1 MESMTRLYWINQH
14 TRHLLKYIL
23 ILKLCSNEFLYFGY
37 LWRNGFPQVGILAV
51 NPNANYQTPLT
62 VTQCFF
68 CQGHNPHYNSFSNC
82 FAFEEIKAL
91 YLIYSYA

>member
-1 MESMTRLYWINQH
+1 MSFFTLATCGETVS
-14 TRHLLKYIL
+14 
-23 ILKLCSNEFLYFGY
+23 LKLAFWQSTL
-37 LWRNGFPQVGILAV
+37 

-91 YLIYSYA
+91 YLIYSYTCLEKESNKHNYRGEV

>member
-14 TRHLLKYIL
+14 SWHLLKYIL

-51 NPNANYQTPLT
+51 NAE
-62 VTQCFF
+62 
-68 CQGHNPHYNSFSNC
+68 S
-82 FAFEEIKAL
+82 
-91 YLIYSYA
+91 